1 MSLSRPPG
9 QAYKGSV
16 TGILHSPLALFMVQ
30 AALII
35 ALSRIIGLVMSR
47 LGQPMVIA
55 EISAGILLGP
65 SLLGLIAPGALGVL
79 FPSQS
84 MALLS
89 AFSQIGL
96 VLFMF
101 LIGLELDPKLL
112 RGRAHS
118 SVVIS
123 HSSIILPCLLGA
135 LLGLYLYPRLSSP
148 EVPFA
153 SFVLFMGV
161 SMSIT
166 AFPVLARILAER
178 RLLKTKIGALTI
190 TCAAV
195 DDVTAWCLLA
205 FVVSIA
211 KSTNLAQA
219 AFTVALAIGYIAA
232 MYFLVRPFLRRLG
245 AVSASKDGLTQ
256 NLVAVTLLILLAS
269 SWTTELIGIHA
280 LFGAFMLGAV
290 MPKEGH
296 FSRLLAEK
304 LEDLV
309 VVFLLPMFFAYSGLR
324 TQLGLLDSSHA
335 WVMCGLIILVACVGK
350 FGGSALAG
358 KLTGLSW
365 REAGA
370 LGILMNTRGL
380 MELIVLNIGLD
391 LKVISPTLFA
401 MMVIMALVTTFM
413 TTPLLEVVY
422 PPSEFETEI
431 EQPEQVKKPSFTVLM
446 CVAFDRSGP
455 AMMNLVRSLVAEQ
468 LGSYRLY
475 ALKLVRPTDR
485 ASFFIIDQEETGMLG
500 LKPLLERAQHM
511 KVAVSPIAF
520 VSPRPAQDI
529 CNVAEVKGADLVILG
544 WHKPVVTRTVLGGTV
559 ADVLEKAHADVGV
572 FIDRGLE
579 QVRKVLVPFQG
590 TPDDKAALSL
600 ARRMTAGS
608 AEVTILH
615 VIKPGRAEDER
626 LGARQEFD
634 QTFTEEGPYNRASVR
649 MKLVSHDKPA
659 IAALEEAGKGY
670 DLVIVGAGHQWGI
683 ERRLFGM
690 APELMVE
697 RCPTSLLLVRQY
709 DALGARAPV
718 AEPSPAATPEPAQM
732 PRSS

>member
-1 MSLSRPPG
+1 VS
-9 QAYKGSV
+9 
-16 TGILHSPLALFMVQ
+16 GILHSPLALFMVQ

-35 ALSRIIGLVMSR
+35 ALSRIIGLLMTW

-55 EISAGILLGP
+55 EIAAGIVLGP
-65 SLLGLIAPGALGVL
+65 SLLGLIAPHFLGAVFPAQSLG
-79 FPSQS
+79 
-84 MALLS
+84 LLS
-89 AFSQIGL
+89 SFSQIGL

-148 EVPFA
+148 DVPFA

-211 KSTNLAQA
+211 KSTNIAQA
-219 AFTVALAIGYIAA
+219 AITVGLAIAYIAG
-232 MYFLVRPFLRRLG
+232 MFFLVRPFLGRLG
-245 AVSASKDGLTQ
+245 AVSASKEGLTQ
-256 NLVAVTLLILLAS
+256 NTVAATLLILLAS
-269 SWTTELIGIHA
+269 SWLTELIGIHA

-290 MPKEGH
+290 MPKDGH

-324 TQLGLLDSSHA
+324 TQIGLLDSTHA
-335 WVMCGLIILVACVGK
+335 WFMCGLIILVACAGK
-350 FGGSALAG
+350 FGGSAIGG
-358 KLTGLSW
+358 KLTGLTW

-370 LGILMNTRGL
+370 IGILMNTRGL

-413 TTPLLEVVY
+413 TTPLLHVVY
-422 PPSEFETEI
+422 PPSDFETVVEKPTA
-431 EQPEQVKKPSFTVLM
+431 EVKKPSFTVLM

-455 AMMNLVRSLVAEQ
+455 AMMTLTRALVSEQ
-468 LGSYRLY
+468 LGSHRLY
-475 ALKLVRPTDR
+475 ALKLVRPADR

-500 LKPLLERAQHM
+500 LKPLLERAEHL
-511 KVAVSPIAF
+511 KVDVSPIAF

-529 CNVAEVKGADLVILG
+529 CNVADVKGADLVLLG

-559 ADVLEKAHADVGV
+559 ADVLDKARADVGV
-572 FIDRGLE
+572 FVDRGLT
-579 QVRKVLVPFQG
+579 QVRRVLVPFQG

-615 VIKPGRAEDER
+615 VIKPGRAEEER

-659 IAALEEAGKGY
+659 VAALEEAAKGY
-670 DLVIVGAGHQWGI
+670 DLVIVGAGHQWGL

-697 RCPTSLLLVRQY
+697 QCPTSLLLVRQY
-709 DALGARAPV
+709 APEGARVTVREAP
-718 AEPSPAATPEPAQM
+718 PATVLKAAQT

>member
-1 MSLSRPPG
+1 MMSLSSPDG

-16 TGILHSPLALFMVQ
+16 SGILHSPLALFIVQ

-65 SLLGLIAPGALGVL
+65 SLLGLVAPGALGAL

-84 MALLS
+84 MSLLS
-89 AFSQIGL
+89 AISQIGL

-118 SVVIS
+118 SVIIS
-123 HSSIILPCLLGA
+123 HSSIVLPCLLGA

-148 EVPFA
+148 DVPFA

-211 KSTNLAQA
+211 KSTNLSQA
-219 AFTVALAIGYIAA
+219 TFTVALAIAYIAA
-232 MYFLVRPFLRRLG
+232 MVFLVRPFLRRLG
-245 AVSASKDGLTQ
+245 SVSASKEGLTQ

-269 SWTTELIGIHA
+269 SFATELIGIHA

-290 MPKEGH
+290 MPKDGH

-324 TQLGLLDSSHA
+324 TQLGLLDSPHA
-335 WVMCGLIILVACVGK
+335 WVMCGLIIVVACAGK

-413 TTPLLEVVY
+413 TTPLLEIVY
-422 PPSEFETEI
+422 PPSEFAKES
-431 EQPEQVKKPSFTVLM
+431 PHPGAVVKKPSFTVLM

-455 AMMNLVRSLVAEQ
+455 AMMTLVRSLVAEQ
-468 LGSYRLY
+468 LGSHKLY

-485 ASFFIIDQEETGMLG
+485 ASFFIIDQEETGMQG
-500 LKPLLERAQHM
+500 LKPLLERAEHM
-511 KVAVSPIAF
+511 KLEVSPIAF

-529 CNVAEVKGADLVILG
+529 CNVAEVKAADLVLLG

-559 ADVLEKAHADVGV
+559 ADVLEKARTDVGV

-608 AEVTILH
+608 AEITILH
-615 VIKPGRAEDER
+615 VIKPGRAEEER

-659 IAALEEAGKGY
+659 VAALEEAAKGY
-670 DLVIVGAGHQWGI
+670 DLVIVGAGQQWGL

-697 RCPTSLLLVRQY
+697 QCPTSLLLVRQY
-709 DALGARAPV
+709 V
-718 AEPSPAATPEPAQM
+718 AEDARPT
-732 PRSS
+732 

>member
-1 MSLSRPPG
+1 VS
-9 QAYKGSV
+9 
-16 TGILHSPLALFMVQ
+16 GILHSPLALFMVQ

-35 ALSRIIGLVMSR
+35 ALSRIIGLLMTW

-55 EISAGILLGP
+55 EIAAGIVLGP
-65 SLLGLIAPGALGVL
+65 SLLGLLAPHALGAL
-79 FPSQS
+79 FPAQS
-84 MALLS
+84 MGFLS
-89 AFSQIGL
+89 SFSQVGL

-101 LIGLELDPKLL
+101 LIGLELDPQLL
-112 RGRAHS
+112 RGRAQS

-123 HSSIILPCLLGA
+123 HSSIVLPCLLGA

-148 EVPFA
+148 DVPFA

-211 KSTNLAQA
+211 KSTNVAQA
-219 AFTVALAIGYIAA
+219 AITVGLAIAYIAG
-232 MYFLVRPFLRRLG
+232 MVYLVRPFLRRLG
-245 AVSASKDGLTQ
+245 AVSASKEGLTQ
-256 NLVAVTLLILLAS
+256 NMVATTLLILLAS
-269 SWTTELIGIHA
+269 SWLTELIGIHA

-290 MPKEGH
+290 MPKAGH

-324 TQLGLLDSSHA
+324 TQIGLLDSTHA
-335 WVMCGLIILVACVGK
+335 WIMCGLIIVVACAGK
-350 FGGSALAG
+350 FGGSVVAG
-358 KLTGLSW
+358 KLTGLTW

-370 LGILMNTRGL
+370 IGILMNTRGL

-413 TTPLLEVVY
+413 TTPLLQVVY
-422 PPSEFETEI
+422 PPASFEAAVEK
-431 EQPEQVKKPSFTVLM
+431 PALVKEPSFTVLM

-455 AMMNLVRSLVAEQ
+455 AMMTLTRALVSEQ
-468 LGSYRLY
+468 LGSHRLY
-475 ALKLVRPTDR
+475 ALKLVRPADR
-485 ASFFIIDQEETGMLG
+485 ASFFFIDQEETGMLG
-500 LKPLLERAQHM
+500 LKPLLERAEHL
-511 KVAVSPIAF
+511 KVDVSPIAF

-529 CNVAEVKGADLVILG
+529 CNVADVKGADLVLLG

-559 ADVLEKAHADVGV
+559 ADVLEKARADVGV
-572 FIDRGLE
+572 FVDRGLE
-579 QVRKVLVPFQG
+579 QVRRVLVPFQG

-615 VIKPGRAEDER
+615 VIKPGRAEEER

-634 QTFTEEGPYNRASVR
+634 QTFTEEGPYNRSSVR

-659 IAALEEAGKGY
+659 VAALEEAAKGY
-670 DLVIVGAGHQWGI
+670 DLVIVGAGHQWGL

-697 RCPTSLLLVRQY
+697 QCPTSLLLVRQY
-709 DALGARAPV
+709 APEGARATVRVTP
-718 AEPSPAATPEPAQM
+718 PATVLKPAQT

>member
-1 MSLSRPPG
+1 V
-9 QAYKGSV
+9 A
-16 TGILHSPLALFMVQ
+16 GILHSPLALFMIQ

-35 ALSRIIGLVMSR
+35 ALSRIIGLLMSR

-55 EISAGILLGP
+55 EITAGILLGP
-65 SLLGLIAPGALGVL
+65 SLLGLVAPGALSAL

-84 MALLS
+84 MSLLAS
-89 AFSQIGL
+89 FSQLGL

-118 SVVIS
+118 SVIIS

-148 EVPFA
+148 DVPFA

-178 RLLKTKIGALTI
+178 RLLKTKIGALAI

-211 KSTNLAQA
+211 KASSIGQA
-219 AFTVALAIGYIAA
+219 ALTVFFAILYILAMVFA
-232 MYFLVRPFLRRLG
+232 VRPFLRRLG
-245 AVSASKDGLTQ
+245 SVSASKEGMTQ
-256 NLVAVTLLILLAS
+256 NMVAVTLLILLAS

-296 FSRLLAEK
+296 FARLLAEK

-324 TQLGLLDSSHA
+324 TQLGLLDSAHA
-335 WVMCGLIILVACVGK
+335 WWMCGLIILVACVGK
-350 FGGSALAG
+350 FGGGAVAG
-358 KLTGLSW
+358 KITGLSW

-370 LGILMNTRGL
+370 IGILMNTRGL

-391 LKVISPTLFA
+391 LKVISPSLFA

-422 PPSEFETEI
+422 PPAELAKEI
-431 EQPEQVKKPSFTVLM
+431 ARPGEIAQPTFTVLM

-455 AMMNLVRSLVAEQ
+455 AMVSLARALVAEQ
-468 LGSYRLY
+468 LGAHRLY

-485 ASFFIIDQEETGMLG
+485 SSFFIIDQEETGMQG
-500 LKPLLERAQHM
+500 LKPLLDRAEQM
-511 KVAVSPIAF
+511 KVDVSPIAF
-520 VSPRPAQDI
+520 VSPRPAEDI
-529 CNVAEVKGADLVILG
+529 CNVAEVKGADLVLLG
-544 WHKPVVTRTVLGGTV
+544 WHKPVLTRTVLGGTV
-559 ADVLEKAHADVGV
+559 ADVLEKAEADVGV
-572 FIDRGLE
+572 FVDRGLQ

-590 TPDDKAALSL
+590 TPDDKAALEL

-608 AEVTILH
+608 TEVTILH
-615 VIKPGRAEDER
+615 VIKPGRGEDER

-659 IAALEEAGKGY
+659 VAAVEEAGKGY
-670 DLVIVGAGHQWGI
+670 DLVIVGAGQQWGL
-683 ERRLFGM
+683 ERRLFGL

-697 RCPTSLLLVRQY
+697 QCPTSLLLVRRY
-709 DALGARAPV
+709 EPEAARAL
-718 AEPSPAATPEPAQM
+718 APALPEAGVLKAAQT

>member
-1 MSLSRPPG
+1 VS
-9 QAYKGSV
+9 A
-16 TGILHSPLALFMVQ
+16 ILHSPLALFMVQ

-35 ALSRIIGLVMSR
+35 ALSRLVGLAAGA

-55 EISAGILLGP
+55 EIVAGVLLGP
-65 SLLGLIAPGALGVL
+65 SLLGVVSPHMLGVL
-79 FPSQS
+79 FPKDS
-84 MALLS
+84 MPLLS
-89 AFSQIGL
+89 MISQIGL

-112 RGRAHS
+112 RGRAHT

-178 RLLKTKIGALTI
+178 RLLKTKVGAITI

-211 KSTNLAQA
+211 KSANLRGA
-219 AFTVALAIGYIAA
+219 AITVALALVYITA
-232 MYFLVRPFLRRLG
+232 MLVIVRPFLRRLG
-245 AVSASKDGLTQ
+245 AVSTSRDGLTQ

-290 MPKEGH
+290 MPKDGN
-296 FSRLLAEK
+296 FGRLLAEK

-324 TQLGLLDSSHA
+324 TQLGLLDTRDA
-335 WVMCGLIILVACVGK
+335 WVMCGLIIVVACVGK
-350 FGGSALAG
+350 FGGSAVAG
-358 KLTGLSW
+358 RLTGLRW

-391 LKVISPTLFA
+391 LKVISPTLFT

-413 TTPLLEVVY
+413 TTPLLEIVY
-422 PPSEFETEI
+422 PASELTKELYT
-431 EQPEQVKKPSFTVLM
+431 PMPMPASTKNSAFTILM

-455 AMMNLVRSLVAEQ
+455 AMVTLAGTLVADRPDHN
-468 LGSYRLY
+468 RLY
-475 ALKLVRPTDR
+475 ALRLIRPTDR
-485 ASFFIIDQEETGMLG
+485 ASFYIIDQDEETGMQG
-500 LKPLLERAQHM
+500 LKPLLQKAEQLHLS
-511 KVAVSPIAF
+511 VNPIAF

-529 CNVAEVKGADLVILG
+529 CNVAEVKGANLIVLG

-559 ADVLEKAHADVGV
+559 ADVLEKAPADVGV
-572 FIDRGLE
+572 FVDRGL
-579 QVRKVLVPFQG
+579 QAVRKVLVPFQG
-590 TPDDKAALSL
+590 TPDDKAALML
-600 ARRMTAGS
+600 ARRMTAAN

-615 VIKPGRAEDER
+615 VIKPGRADTER
-626 LGARQEFD
+626 LGAQQEIE
-634 QTFTEEGPYNRASVR
+634 QSFTEEGPWNRTSVR
-649 MKLVSHDKPA
+649 MKLVSHEKPA
-659 IAALEEAGKGY
+659 VAAVEEAGRGY
-670 DLVIVGAGHQWGI
+670 DLVIVGAGNQWGL
-683 ERRLFGM
+683 ERRLFGLL
-690 APELMVE
+690 PEFMVE
-697 RCPTSLLLVRQY
+697 RCPISLLLVRQY
-709 DALGARAPV
+709 D
-718 AEPSPAATPEPAQM
+718 
-732 PRSS
+732 RSSQRPAVS

>member
-1 MSLSRPPG
+1 
-9 QAYKGSV
+9 V
-16 TGILHSPLALFMVQ
+16 TAILHSPLALFMVQ

-35 ALSRIIGLVMSR
+35 ALSRLVGLGAAA

-55 EISAGILLGP
+55 EIVAGVLLGP
-65 SLLGLIAPGALGVL
+65 SLLGVVSPRMLGVL
-79 FPSQS
+79 FPQGS
-84 MALLS
+84 MPLLS
-89 AFSQIGL
+89 MISQIGL

-112 RGRAHS
+112 RGRAHT

-148 EVPFA
+148 DVPFG

-161 SMSIT
+161 SMSVT
-166 AFPVLARILAER
+166 AFPVLARILSER
-178 RLLKTKIGALTI
+178 RLLKTKVGAIAI

-211 KSTNLAQA
+211 KSTDLRSA
-219 AFTVALAIGYIAA
+219 AVTVGLALAYIAA
-232 MYFLVRPFLRRLG
+232 MLVIVRPFLRRLG
-245 AVSASKDGLTQ
+245 AVSASRDGLTQ

-290 MPKEGH
+290 MPKDGN
-296 FSRLLAEK
+296 FGRLLAEK

-324 TQLGLLDSSHA
+324 TQVGLLDTRDA
-335 WVMCGLIILVACVGK
+335 WVMCGLIILVACAGK
-350 FGGSALAG
+350 FGGSAVAG
-358 KLTGLSW
+358 RITGLRW

-391 LKVISPTLFA
+391 LKVISPTLFT

-413 TTPLLEVVY
+413 TTPLLEIVY
-422 PPSEFETEI
+422 PASELARQLDTPI
-431 EQPEQVKKPSFTVLM
+431 PTQASSTNSVFTVLM

-455 AMMNLVRSLVAEQ
+455 AMVTLASALVADRPDHN
-468 LGSYRLY
+468 RLY
-475 ALKLVRPTDR
+475 ALRLIRPTDR
-485 ASFFIIDQEETGMLG
+485 ASFYIIDQDEETGING
-500 LKPLLERAQHM
+500 LKPLLQKAEQLHLS
-511 KVAVSPIAF
+511 VNPIAF

-529 CNVAEVKGADLVILG
+529 CSVAEVKGANLVILG

-559 ADVLEKAHADVGV
+559 ADVLEKAPADVGV
-572 FIDRGLE
+572 FVDRGL
-579 QVRKVLVPFQG
+579 QAVRKVLVPFQG
-590 TPDDKAALSL
+590 TPDDKAALML
-600 ARRMTAGS
+600 ARRMTAAN

-615 VIKPGRAEDER
+615 VIKPGRADTER
-626 LGARQEFD
+626 LGAQQEIE
-634 QTFTEEGPYNRASVR
+634 QSFTEEGPWNRTSVR
-649 MKLVSHDKPA
+649 MKLVSHEKPA
-659 IAALEEAGKGY
+659 VAAVEEAARGY
-670 DLVIVGAGHQWGI
+670 DLVIVGAGNQWGL
-683 ERRLFGM
+683 ERRLFGLV
-690 APELMVE
+690 PEFMVE
-697 RCPTSLLLVRQY
+697 RCPISLLLVRQY
-709 DALGARAPV
+709 QR
-718 AEPSPAATPEPAQM
+718 SPGQATV
-732 PRSS
+732 S

>member
-1 MSLSRPPG
+1 MARIMSLSRPGG
-9 QAYKGSV
+9 QAYNGSV
-16 TGILHSPLALFMVQ
+16 TGILHNPLALFLVQ

-35 ALSRIIGLVMSR
+35 ALSRTIGLLMAR

-55 EISAGILLGP
+55 EITAGILLGP
-65 SLLGLIAPGALGVL
+65 SLLGALTPRTLAVL

-84 MALLS
+84 MALLGS
-89 AFSQIGL
+89 ASQIGL

-101 LIGLELDPKLL
+101 LIGLELDPKVL
-112 RGRAHS
+112 RGRAHT
-118 SVVIS
+118 SVIIS
-123 HSSIILPCLLGA
+123 HSSILLPCLLGA
-135 LLGLYLYPRLSSP
+135 LLGLYLYPRVSTPDVS
-148 EVPFA
+148 FA

-161 SMSIT
+161 SMSVT

-178 RLLKTKIGALTI
+178 RLLKTKIGAVTI

-211 KSTNLAQA
+211 KATSIGNAVV
-219 AFTVALAIGYIAA
+219 TVAFAIAYIAA
-232 MYFLVRPFLRRLG
+232 MVFAVRPFLRRLG
-245 AVSASKDGLTQ
+245 AVSASREGLTQ

-290 MPKEGH
+290 MPKDGDFAH
-296 FSRLLAEK
+296 LMAEK

-309 VVFLLPMFFAYSGLR
+309 VVFFLPMFFAYSGLR
-324 TQLGLLDSSHA
+324 TQLGLLDTAHA
-335 WVMCGLIILVACVGK
+335 WLMCSLVIVVACAGK
-350 FGGSALAG
+350 FGGSAVAG
-358 KLTGLSW
+358 KLTGLTW

-370 LGILMNTRGL
+370 VGILMNTRGL

-391 LKVISPTLFA
+391 LGVISPTLFA

-413 TTPLLEVVY
+413 TTPLLELVY
-422 PPSEFETEI
+422 PRSELDATEAPKPL
-431 EQPEQVKKPSFTVLM
+431 EMKRPSFTVLM

-455 AMMNLVRSLVAEQ
+455 AMVNLARALIAEP
-468 LGSYRLY
+468 LGHHKLY
-475 ALKLVRPTDR
+475 ALKLIRPTDR
-485 ASFFIIDQEETGMLG
+485 ASFFIIDQEETGMQG
-500 LKPLLERAQHM
+500 LAPLLERAEQI
-511 KVAVSPIAF
+511 KVEVSPIAF

-529 CNVAEVKGADLVILG
+529 CNVAEVKGADLVLLG

-559 ADVLEKAHADVGV
+559 ADVLESARADVGV
-572 FIDRGLE
+572 FVDRGLE
-579 QVRKVLVPFQG
+579 QVRRVLVPFQG

-615 VIKPGRAEDER
+615 VIKPGRGDDER

-634 QTFTEEGPYNRASVR
+634 QTFTEGGPFNRALVR

-659 IAALEEAGKGY
+659 VAALEEAAKGY
-670 DLVIVGAGHQWGI
+670 DLVIVGAGQQWGL

-690 APELMVE
+690 APEVMVE

-709 DALGARAPV
+709 LPEGAPAIVASPRAVQVP
-718 AEPSPAATPEPAQM
+718 
-732 PRSS
+732 

>member
-1 MSLSRPPG
+1 
-9 QAYKGSV
+9 V
-16 TGILHSPLALFMVQ
+16 THVLHSPLALFIVQ

-35 ALSRIIGLVMSR
+35 ALSRVVGLLAGR

-55 EISAGILLGP
+55 EITAGILLGP
-65 SLLGLIAPGALGVL
+65 SLLGLISPVALGVL
-79 FPSQS
+79 FPKES
-84 MALLS
+84 MPLLS
-89 AFSQIGL
+89 IISQIGL
-96 VLFMF
+96 LLFMF

-112 RGRAHS
+112 RGRAHT

-135 LLGLYLYPRLSSP
+135 LLGLYLYPRLSSA

-178 RLLKTKIGALTI
+178 RLLKTKVGAITI

-211 KSTNLAQA
+211 KSTNLKGA
-219 AFTVALAIGYIAA
+219 AVTVGLALAYIGA
-232 MYFLVRPFLRRLG
+232 MLVIVRPFLRRLG
-245 AVSASKDGLTQ
+245 AVSASREGLTQ

-290 MPKEGH
+290 MPKDGN

-304 LEDLV
+304 LEDVV
-309 VVFLLPMFFAYSGLR
+309 VVFMLPMFFAYSGLR
-324 TQLGLLDSSHA
+324 TQLGLLNTASA
-335 WVMCGLIILVACVGK
+335 WVMCGLIILVACLGK
-350 FGGSALAG
+350 FGGSAVAG
-358 KLTGLSW
+358 KLTGLKW

-391 LKVISPTLFA
+391 LKVISPTLFT

-413 TTPLLEVVY
+413 TTPLLEMVY
-422 PPSEFETEI
+422 PASELAKELETTAA
-431 EQPEQVKKPSFTVLM
+431 VDAAAATNSGFTVLM

-455 AMMNLVRSLVAEQ
+455 AMVTLTSALIADQPSHNRV
-468 LGSYRLY
+468 Y
-475 ALKLVRPTDR
+475 ALRLIRPTDR
-485 ASFFIIDQEETGMLG
+485 ASFYIIDQDEETGMQG
-500 LKPLLERAQHM
+500 LKPLLETANRLH
-511 KVAVSPIAF
+511 VAVNPIAF

-529 CNVAEVKGADLVILG
+529 CNVAEVKGADLVLLG

-559 ADVLEKAHADVGV
+559 ADVLEKARADVGV
-572 FIDRGLE
+572 FIDRGL
-579 QVRKVLVPFQG
+579 QSVRKVLVPFQG
-590 TPDDKAALSL
+590 TPDDKAALAL
-600 ARRMTAGS
+600 ARRMTAAN

-615 VIKPGRAEDER
+615 VIKPGRGEEER
-626 LGARQEFD
+626 LGAQQEID
-634 QTFTEEGPYNRASVR
+634 QTFTEEGPWNRASVR

-659 IAALEEAGKGY
+659 VAAVDEAARGY
-670 DLVIVGAGHQWGI
+670 DLLIVGAGHQWGL
-683 ERRLFGM
+683 ERRLFGL
-690 APELMVE
+690 APEFMVE
-697 RCPTSLLLVRQY
+697 QCPISLLLVRQY
-709 DALGARAPV
+709 DARS
-718 AEPSPAATPEPAQM
+718 AEASAPAA
-732 PRSS
+732 